1 MPSNIETKVS
11 ILRKA
16 DKEYYTDGSSS
27 LSDQDYDRLKDEVSK
42 ECPDHP
48 YLDEVGAEDIDNS
61 HWEKS
66 KHEFP
71 LGSLNKVQSNE
82 ELKKW
87 YGNFSNGNHS
97 MVVQPKLDGIS
108 IALTYENGKLLRAVT
123 RGRDGV
129 GDDITRNV
137 KMMKGVPEKIKS
149 KEKFVVRGE
158 ILMKYQDFAKLPNN
172 KKKKNARNTASGAA
186 KKLNGE
192 LCSYLTVIAYD
203 VMNAKMNGIPTEE
216 LVNMNLQEQGFQVV
230 DAHHVG
236 SWEQLDKTVKTLES
250 NRSQFEYDID
260 GLVIK
265 SNTINYIDD
274 WKHPKSKVAYKFAHQ
289 EVTTILEGVMV
300 SVKGARIQPI
310 AMLKPVDVGGVTVS
324 KASLHNWQRVSDL
337 NLSVGATVLI
347 SRRNDVIPQ
356 VEQVLKQGTSPILA
370 PTECPVCSTKLVYEK
385 NTTGIDSAF
394 LICPNEECE
403 AKVVKHIMKWL
414 RIHDTK
420 GIAEKTVQLLYDN
433 EIFEDLAGF
442 LSLHDGS
449 SDEEMVSIGGMGDS
463 KIKNLKDEIKK
474 TLITNPVKFFAG
486 LNLNG
491 FGRGTFENICEY
503 LISQN
508 MVADY
513 TNILM
518 VILQPFSTG
527 LSNVEGFARPSA
539 EKLKDTIAEAND
551 RIGAVYT
558 LVEVKPFEVE
568 KPTGNSC
575 AGKSFCFTGALEIV
589 RSTAEQF
596 VISNG
601 GKIAAVSKGLSYLV
615 TDDPIDPVGG
625 SNKMQKACKLGIPII
640 SGDEFNKMIKG

>member
-1 MPSNIETKVS
+1 MPSNIETKVAD
-11 ILRKA
+11 LRKA

-27 LSDQDYDRLKDEVSK
+27 LSDQDYDLIKEEVSK
-42 ECPDHP
+42 ENPDHP

-71 LGSLNKVQSNE
+71 LGSLSKSQSID

-87 YGNFSNGNHS
+87 YPSKD
-97 MVVQPKLDGIS
+97 VVLQVKLDGIS
-108 IALTYENGKLLRAVT
+108 IALTYENHKLVRAIT
-123 RGRDGV
+123 RGRNGT

-137 KMMKGVPEKIKS
+137 RKMKGIPEKINSPDKMI
-149 KEKFVVRGE
+149 VRGE
-158 ILMKYQDFAKLPNN
+158 IVMTYEDFAKLPAN

-192 LCSYLTVIAYD
+192 LCPHLTVIVYD
-203 VMNAKMNGIPTEE
+203 VMNAMDLDIESEMLANKRLRDE
-216 LVNMNLQEQGFQVV
+216 GFTSVV
-230 DAHHVG
+230 DTVMTSVWNVLELAVIKFEENRAHIP
-236 SWEQLDKTVKTLES
+236 
-250 NRSQFEYDID
+250 YDID

-265 SNTINYIDD
+265 ENIINFNDD

-289 EVTTILEGVMV
+289 EVSTILEGVFI

-324 KASLHNWQRVSDL
+324 KASLHNWQRVADL
-337 NLSVGATVLI
+337 NLSLGATVLV

-356 VEQVLKQGTSPILA
+356 VEQVLKAGTTPILA
-370 PTECPVCSTKLVYEK
+370 PTECPVCGTKLEYEK

-433 EIFEDLAGF
+433 DIFEDLASF
-442 LSLHDGS
+442 LGLHDGN
-449 SDEEMVSIGGMGDS
+449 SDAEMTTISGMGDS
-463 KIKNLKDEIKK
+463 KIKNLRDEIKK
-474 TLITNPVKFFAG
+474 TLTTNPIKFFAG

-503 LISQN
+503 LISQG

-539 EKLKDTIAEAND
+539 EKLKETIAEATE
-551 RIGAVYT
+551 RIGAVHA
-558 LVEVKPFEVE
+558 LVEVKPFEME

-589 RSTAEQF
+589 RSTAEKF
-596 VISNG
+596 VIANG
-601 GKIAAVSKGLSYLV
+601 GSISSVSKNLSYLV
-615 TDDPIDPVGG
+615 TDDPIDSAGG

-640 SGDEFNKMIKG
+640 SGDDFNKMITGK